1 MLLSYSIEFLF
12 LLSQFT
18 RALPYLLG
26 IRGGGGERERERK
39 RVLAFKINEIAFSF

>member
-26 IRGGGGERERERK
+26 IRGGGGERERK